1 MSTQEIV
8 VKIKE
13 KLKKSGWYDDL
24 RIFLE
29 SSDFGGIVDELRK
42 KVEVDNQRFCP
53 NLGKAF
59 RFMEEVPS
67 KKIKAVLFLDY
78 IPNRLQF
85 SDGISLTS
93 PSDIVDSIQI
103 DIIRSAGFPKMHIID
118 KWIEQGLFIMPLAL
132 TTRIEGKP
140 HKKIWE
146 PFIMRLIEVINKKHP
161 NIPWVLLGSDTWKY
175 EEDIDSNYIKKIEL
189 KTPLAERDWAN
200 WIDECL
206 SIQNKT
212 SINWLT

>member
-1 MSTQEIV
+1 MQEIV
-8 VKIKE
+8 TKINE
-13 KLKKSGWYDDL
+13 KLKSSGWYDEL

-29 SSDFGGIVDELRK
+29 SSDFSDIITELKK

-53 NLGKAF
+53 SLGKAF
-59 RFMEEVPS
+59 RFMEEVSCS
-67 KKIKAVLFLDY
+67 KVKTVLLIDY
-78 IPNRLQF
+78 APNRLEY
-85 SDGISLTS
+85 SDGIVLNSPNKIIDPIQLNIVKSSGRTTRKIDHWTEQGILMLPLSLTS
-93 PSDIVDSIQI
+93 
-103 DIIRSAGFPKMHIID
+103 
-118 KWIEQGLFIMPLAL
+118 
-132 TTRIEGKP
+132 RIEGKA
-140 HKKIWE
+140 HKKLWE
-146 PFIMRLIEVINKKHP
+146 PFIMRMLETINKKHP